1 MSSPSQNCMNLP
13 PDKVQLLSQYD
24 NEKKWELICDQV
36 GTRTLLPLD
45 ALPWPGWGWLERRH
59 CHAAPRAGL
68 VEHVGRCWGAGGI
81 CRLWN
86 CPLLDKASQRPMSH
100 EQGRVCPR
108 KSWPVQLGCV
118 TILLLS
124 FLESRCPPS
133 GAGEERES
141 PQGWTSLSYPR
152 GSGQDPCPPFTL
164 GPEELPSTKQLP
176 KVHRLLSGGAGTK
189 TLPHFAQSGAWA
201 ATFKAHWLP
210 WPFQLLGCCPW

>member
-1 MSSPSQNCMNLP
+1 MNLP

-45 ALPWPGWGWLERRH
+45 ALPRPGWGWLERRH

-124 FLESRCPPS
+124 FLESLCPPS
-133 GAGEERES
+133 GGGRKGIPPGLDIFVL
-141 PQGWTSLSYPR
+141 PQGKWAGSLSSFYLGSR
-152 GSGQDPCPPFTL
+152 GASVHQAAPQSPPV
-164 GPEELPSTKQLP
+164 TKRWSQE
-176 KVHRLLSGGAGTK
+176 
-189 TLPHFAQSGAWA
+189 
-201 ATFKAHWLP
+201 
-210 WPFQLLGCCPW
+210 